1 MNKEILKGHLPV
13 LVLGIVSE
21 QPMHGYA
28 ICQAIKEKGGDKLAL
43 GEGTIY
49 PLLYRLEKQG
59 YLAARWQT
67 GEHNKPRKVYHITKT
82 GQKLISAH
90 QADWQLLSKL
100 FIDLMGKGW
109 AAS

>member
-13 LVLGIVSE
+13 LVLGLLFE

-28 ICQAIKEKGGDKLAL
+28 ICQAIQAKGDGELAL

-49 PLLYRLEKQG
+49 PLLYRLERQG
-59 YLAARWQT
+59 HIKARWQT
-67 GEHNKPRKVYHITKT
+67 GDSNKKRKVYHITQT
-82 GQKLISAH
+82 GQKLVNNH
-90 QADWQLLSKL
+90 KADWLVLSKL
-100 FIDLMGKGW
+100 FTNLMGEGW